1 MRNVLIRTAQP
12 FEQETV
18 TAIKERFQEI
28 AHEPLRCRVELDPD
42 LIGGFVAFVG
52 GTVYD
57 FSFKTQLD
65 ALKSERGKG
74 GNGRLHRI

>member
-1 MRNVLIRTAQP
+1 MRNVLIKTAQP
-12 FEQETV
+12 FDQESIN
-18 TAIKERFQEI
+18 AIKERFQTLV
-28 AHEPLRCRVELDPD
+28 HEPLRCRVEVDPD
-42 LIGGFVAFVG
+42 LVGGFIAFVG

-65 ALKSERGKG
+65 ALRSEHGRG